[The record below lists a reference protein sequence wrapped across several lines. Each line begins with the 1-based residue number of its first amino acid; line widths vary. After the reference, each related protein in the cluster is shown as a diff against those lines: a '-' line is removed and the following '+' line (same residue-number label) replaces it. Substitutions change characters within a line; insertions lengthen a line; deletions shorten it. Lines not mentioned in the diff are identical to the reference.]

1 MASNTRRLR
10 RGLALAGIV
19 TAVAAP
25 AAWAS
30 PVEPVDRDGSGYQR
44 PLSAYGVQKFPPA
57 PEPVTSSG
65 DGFDWGD
72 AGIGATA
79 ILALAAIGAGA
90 TVTVGHRPRRRDHTV
105 TYQGGRRSRRTHGVR
120 IT

>member
-10 RGLALAGIV
+10 RGLAVAGIV

-25 AAWAS
+25 AAWAG
-30 PVEPVDRDGSGYQR
+30 PVEPVGLNGSGYER
-44 PLSAYGVQKFPPA
+44 PRNAYYVQQFPPP
-57 PEPVTSSG
+57 PEPATSSG

-90 TVTVGHRPRRRDHTV
+90 TVAVGHRPRRRGHTI
-105 TYQGGRRSRRTHGVR
+105 TPQGRSS
-120 IT
+120 

>member
-10 RGLALAGIV
+10 SGLAVAGIV

-25 AAWAS
+25 AAWAG
-30 PVEPVDRDGSGYQR
+30 PVERVDRDGSGYER
-44 PLSAYGVQKFPPA
+44 PLSAYYVQSPA
-57 PEPVTSSG
+57 PEPATSSS

-90 TVTVGHRPRRRDHTV
+90 TVAVGHRTRRRDHTV

>member
-1 MASNTRRLR
+1 MASNTHRLR
-10 RGLALAGIV
+10 SGLAVAGIV

-25 AAWAS
+25 AAWAG
-30 PVEPVDRDGSGYQR
+30 PIERVDRDGSGYER
-44 PLSAYGVQKFPPA
+44 PPSAYRVQGPPTP

-72 AGIGATA
+72 AAIGATA
-79 ILALAAIGAGA
+79 ILALAAIGASA
-90 TVTVGHRPRRRDHTV
+90 TVTARHRPRRRGHT
-105 TYQGGRRSRRTHGVR
+105 